1 MYDTI
6 LKVLFGWEHFEEGQ
20 VLVQGINVGKLDVG
34 NMHILRRSIGVIFQD
49 YKLLT
54 NKTVFKNV
62 AFAQEVTNRD
72 RKTIKFKTWEALK
85 NELREMDST
94 FDIDNVNTDQINTL
108 QQKWQQELEIAQTFN
123 QDSLGKN
130 ALTGINT
137 IKNSVLGKK
146 GKELE

>member
-1 MYDTI
+1 
-6 LKVLFGWEHFEEGQ
+6 
-20 VLVQGINVGKLDVG
+20 
-34 NMHILRRSIGVIFQD
+34 
-49 YKLLT
+49 
-54 NKTVFKNV
+54 
-62 AFAQEVTNRD
+62 
-72 RKTIKFKTWEALK
+72 
-85 NELREMDST
+85 MDST